1 MKKINFFFALLLTFI
16 GATTSNAEELTVCE
30 GSAKNS
36 YVPVYGFW
44 ADTQG
49 QKSEFIITADKL
61 SAMAGATINQMQFH
75 LDSHASAIWQA
86 TYEVFLKEIEES
98 EFSITSSYNSSTATA
113 VGKEGATI
121 VYTGQLD
128 ATSSTMTIDFSEEFN
143 YEGGN
148 LLVGIYMTNKGSN
161 CPDAIF
167 KGIESENGSWYYTSS
182 SGNKP
187 QNFIPQ
193 TTFSYISSDGPAL
206 RVKDYKDGETIS
218 FGMVNPR
225 TQKTI
230 TLTNP
235 GTEEITVNISTSGD
249 FTADATKTI
258 AAKGEETVTIT
269 APDATGTGTITFI
282 PTDESVDAITLNLS
296 CIIKDPDK
304 FFEDFSGNA
313 LPDEW
318 ETVGIGSYTSYSGY
332 EWSFAEGFAT
342 YKKSTSSESSL
353 TNYYHSL
360 VMPELTFTEGEK
372 LLFKLK
378 RNTEYSS
385 SVSSLY
391 VEYSADKQTWTTA
404 TDGHFASSAIT
415 DNWAD
420 CEVTIP
426 ASAKFIRF
434 RACGVSI
441 DDVYGGTPSQAP
453 RMVVTAEDHN
463 FGFVVADATYTFN
476 VKNAGKSELTGIQ
489 ITSSNEAF
497 TIAGAPETLAAGADA
512 DVTVTMSNAN
522 KGVQSGVITITAP
535 DQTEITLNVNGY
547 VGDDTKL
554 FVDFN
559 DNAAPE
565 GWTNKGWTFSNG
577 AAVGGYVS
585 GNKDS
590 DANLI
595 SPAITVAAGDVM
607 AIEAMGTSSMAE
619 LRVYTSADN
628 GANWELAKN
637 FDSEVQANTT
647 NFTVVTLDKI
657 AEGNYLLM
665 FVGYAVKVNTIN
677 GFNLAALDHDIA
689 ITDSN
694 IPTEGYE
701 GEEYTASVTVQEKA
715 GKDET
720 VTARLYIDGAVVAE
734 QEQTVAA
741 NETATIQ
748 ISFTPTEAVS
758 YKKAYIEVSYG
769 DNSTVKTDETTISF
783 NTMLVIDEA
792 TANTFETYSGKVKL
806 NYTVYDGWNTIALPF
821 MVNDLSVFGTG
832 AKVYALTGYNDGNL
846 QLTSATSMALATPYV
861 LYVETATTE
870 PIVFDNVSIY
880 SATATEADCNTTKN
894 GATFQGTYKPI
905 EAGSMNI
912 TWYGVTGEGKIMKA
926 GSSASIKAMHA
937 YFTLPVGDEA
947 KTIAY
952 DGIVAGDDGTATAI
966 NALING
972 NSQGELYDLSGRRV
986 EGNVKAGIYVR
997 NGKKI
1002 VIK

>member
-16 GATTSNAEELTVCE
+16 GATFAKADVLTINDGTKTNA
-30 GSAKNS
+30 
-36 YVPVYGFW
+36 YVPFYGNW
-44 ADTQG
+44 GDAY
-49 QKSEFIITADKL
+49 QKCEFIIPA
-61 SAMAGATINQMQFH
+61 
-75 LDSHASAIWQA
+75 ASL
-86 TYEVFLKEIEES
+86 TSLNGK
-98 EFSITSSYNSSTATA
+98 SITSMKFYSKTGSVTWTGTFQVFMKEVSATTLTEYS
-113 VGKEGATI
+113 GTTDATI
-121 VYTGQLD
+121 VFEGDGISVD
-128 ATSSTMTIDFSEEFN
+128 AHNEMAFTFAKAYKYS
-143 YEGGN
+143 GGN
-148 LLVGIYMTNKGSN
+148 LLIGVYQKTPGNYKDMSFYGVSQDIQCAYRG
-161 CPDAIF
+161 
-167 KGIESENGSWYYTSS
+167 YSS
-182 SGNKP
+182 SSLDAVGGSGQYFLPK
-187 QNFIPQ
+187 
-193 TTFSYISSDGPAL
+193 TTFTYEAEVDGPAL
-206 RVKDYKDGETIS
+206 RVKDYKDGETIF

-318 ETVGIGSYTSYSGY
+318 ETVAIGSSAKYS

-342 YKKSTSSESSL
+342 YKNSSSSESYL

-360 VMPELTFTEGEK
+360 ITPELTFTEGEK

-378 RNTEYSS
+378 KNTEYSS
-385 SVSSLY
+385 YVGSLY
-391 VEYSADKQTWTTA
+391 VEYSADKNTWTTA
-404 TDGHFASSAIT
+404 TDGHFSASTIT
-415 DNWAD
+415 ENWAD

-476 VKNAGKSELTGIQ
+476 VRNAGKSELTGIQ

-512 DVTVTMSNAN
+512 DVTVTMSTAN

-595 SPAITVAAGDVM
+595 SPAITVADGDVM

-619 LRVYTSADN
+619 LRVYKSTDN
-628 GANWELAKN
+628 GATWELAKN

-701 GEEYTASVTVQEKA
+701 GEEYTATVTVQEKA

-720 VTARLYIDGAVVAE
+720 VTAKLYIDGAVVAE
-734 QEQTVAA
+734 QEQNVAA

-769 DNSTVKTDETTISF
+769 DNSTVKTDETTISI

-821 MVNDLSVFGTG
+821 MVSDLSVFGTG
-832 AKVYALTGYNDGNL
+832 AKVYSLTGYNNGSL
-846 QLTSATSMALATPYV
+846 QLTSATSMASATPYV

-870 PIVFDNVSIY
+870 PIVFNNVSIY
-880 SATATEADCNTTKN
+880 SATAAEADCNTTKN

-926 GSSASIKAMHA
+926 GSGASIKAMHA
-937 YFTLPVGDEA
+937 YFTLPEGDEA